1 VIGIKRGIYGALACV
16 SLIGASAAFSASQ
29 PSRDPALET
38 QALQSVAKDE
48 NREAPAPSSY
58 RFAKTFDV
66 HTFRRGNIHT
76 HTNRSDGDSSP
87 REVYSWYRDHGYE
100 FVIVTDHNRFTNPE
114 DWRSVETPGF
124 IIIGGEEVTM
134 RGAGRQVHV
143 NALCTHRRL
152 PGGKFATAA
161 AALAHGVGET
171 RRQGAVALINH
182 PNFTWGLQFSDL
194 GAAAGANLIEI
205 ESGHPSVH
213 TEGNGSHPSH
223 EGLWDAS
230 LTAGFDFMGVA
241 VDDAHHFK
249 VEGGRAGPGRAWV
262 EVFAENLDE
271 ASICGAMEN
280 GLLYASTG
288 ASLRRIAVNGDAYTV
303 WPEEEGSEVTF
314 VGASGRELAHAVL
327 NPGETSISYRLTGS
341 EGYVRARVCTPQGKL
356 AFTPPVRI
364 TNAMPPLP
372 IANVAQAVPPPPG

>member
-1 VIGIKRGIYGALACV
+1 MIRGTHGVYGALACV
-16 SLIGASAAFSASQ
+16 SVIAATTAFSSARSTH
-29 PSRDPALET
+29 DPASEPN
-38 QALQSVAKDE
+38 APQSRSRE
-48 NREAPAPSSY
+48 ESPEAPAASPY
-58 RFAKTFDV
+58 HFVKTFDV

-76 HTNRSDGDSSP
+76 HTNKSDGDSSP
-87 REVYSWYRDHGYE
+87 RAVYSWYRDHGYD

-114 DWRSVETPGF
+114 DWRSLETPGF

-152 PGGKFATAA
+152 PGGRFATAA

-171 RRQGAVALINH
+171 RRQGGVSLINH

-194 GAAAGANLIEI
+194 SAAAGANLIEI

-230 LTAGFDFMGVA
+230 LTAGLDFMGVA
-241 VDDAHHFK
+241 VDDAHHFQK
-249 VEGGRAGPGRAWV
+249 EGGRAGPGRGWV

-271 ASICGAMEN
+271 SSICGALEN

-288 ASLRRIAVNGDAYTV
+288 ASLRRIAVGGDAYTV
-303 WPEEEGSEVTF
+303 WPEDDGSEVTF

-341 EGYVRARVCTPQGKL
+341 EGYVRARVCTPAGKL
-356 AFTPPVRI
+356 AFTPAVRV
-364 TNAMPPLP
+364 TNSAPPLP
-372 IANVAQAVPPPPG
+372 MANVAETEPVPPG